1 MTWLPL
7 RRSRESHITSTS
19 VHHPHLKENTYGG
32 LVSFLKGSTVLC
44 HQVMVFPLGVEP
56 GDVLAFRLLTN
67 RWGFTAEGAG
77 TSPGVLQPCFLGGPK
92 WWMSPMRLDR
102 LHSILLLWESSWLR
116 EMDWCLVW
124 RWALSF
130 FFKFDVSEGQH
141 ILWCILDLRP
151 FYLSTPFRSI
161 PSHSVLCTP
170 YAIVMSFCCF
180 VAWEECMLHLMK
192 WYFIW
197 HTIMPNI

>member
-1 MTWLPL
+1 MTWLPGS
-7 RRSRESHITSTS
+7 RRSRESQITSTS
-19 VHHPHLKENTYGG
+19 VHHPHLKENKYGG

-77 TSPGVLQPCFLGGPK
+77 TSPGVLHPCFLGGPK

-124 RWALSF
+124 RWALRF
-130 FFKFDVSEGQH
+130 FSIWRERGPAYLVVHSRLEA
-141 ILWCILDLRP
+141 ILSI
-151 FYLSTPFRSI
+151 YSI
-161 PSHSVLCTP
+161 PIHSVAFCAMHTLCHCHV
-170 YAIVMSFCCF
+170 I
-180 VAWEECMLHLMK
+180 L
-192 WYFIW
+192 
-197 HTIMPNI
+197 